1 MAYQGLN
8 EHDLV
13 EIRQALEQPTLAEAI
28 SAMVEQVLA
37 SLGYVRLARMP
48 REERALSGD
57 NKDGTKNKGFRVL

>member
-28 SAMVEQVLA
+28 SAMEQVLA